1 MASTYTELK
10 KGATGNN
17 VSALQTALNNAGYNV
32 TASGS
37 FDDATEAALKRYQT
51 DNVLTADGIAG
62 EQTLGRLYGTQAETQ
77 ANGYTPSSAVTQAQ
91 KYLESVQ
98 ANKPGAYQS
107 GYQSQMDELLKQ
119 ITTRG
124 PFSYDVGS
132 DPLYNIYKDRYIM
145 NGQRAMQNA
154 MSQAA
159 ALTGGYGNSYAQS
172 VGQQQFNQYMEGLN
186 DIVPDLE
193 QRAYQRYQD
202 GYDRLAQNYQ
212 MLAGAD
218 DRDYGRYQD
227 DYNRYL
233 NERDNAQNS
242 YFNYYDR
249 DYQRYADDR
258 AQGNTDRSHAYQTA
272 MSILQTGQMP
282 TMELLAQAGLS
293 QEDAAMLMQ
302 YYTPKSSGSGGR
314 ASGGENGSS
323 AGAGGTTNRYYSTQ
337 NQMMRNNLGNGA
349 DILTAAQWAGSAPVT
364 LPNGQTTTPVNPLA
378 QTLIQNS
385 KQNGFAGN
393 TLDYLNKNYTQ
404 YAEDAIMN
412 AYRSGQITGNQAA
425 GLAQKLENELKIVGN
440 VQKPSV
446 MPKPKA
452 ETKKSKSAGGY
463 R

>member
-51 DNVLTADGIAG
+51 DNALTADGIAG
-62 EQTLGRLYGTQAETQ
+62 NQTLGKLYGTQGTAQT
-77 ANGYTPSSAVTQAQ
+77 NGYTPSSAVTQAQ

-202 GYDRLAQNYQ
+202 GYDRLAQNYAL
-212 MLAGAD
+212 LAGAD

-282 TMELLAQAGLS
+282 TAELLAQAGLS

-302 YYTPKSSGSGGR
+302 YYTPKSSGSGGGR
-314 ASGGENGSS
+314 ASGGENGS
-323 AGAGGTTNRYYSTQ
+323 GAGSSGTTNRYYSTQ

-364 LPNGQTTTPVNPLA
+364 LPNGQTSTPVNPLA

-393 TLDYLNKNYTQ
+393 TLDYLENNYAD
-404 YAEDAIMN
+404 YAENAIMN
-412 AYRSGQITGNQAA
+412 AYRSGRINGREAA
-425 GLAQKLENELKIVGN
+425 SLAQKLENEMKI
-440 VQKPSV
+440 KPV
-446 MPKPKA
+446 MPKPR
-452 ETKKSKSAGGY
+452 EEVKKSKSTGGY